1 MRPCIFPVKFGNGGV
16 KTVSQSWWAEGD
28 LFEGCNCNLLCPC
41 HISFRQ
47 PPTNGYC
54 EAIWGVSFDGG
65 RFGDVDLA
73 GLGAVIFVHSP
84 GPTMADG
91 DWTSVLYVDNSATDQ
106 QTAALWAVFSG
117 KSGGPWEILSQFYR
131 DGKLTAVRKVPLDIT
146 IDAAARTL
154 RASDRVLLEVQAIRG
169 ADGEGAATI
178 ANLRNIIHGDVHT
191 LARSNQ
197 SVKDDEISWEQQ
209 GKHGLYSRF
218 RWEG

>member
-1 MRPCIFPVKFGNGGV
+1 MSR
-16 KTVSQSWWAEGD
+16 QWWAEGE

-47 PPTNGYC
+47 RPTNGYC
-54 EAIWGVSFDGG
+54 YAIWGASFDGG

-91 DWTSVLYVDNSATDQ
+91 DWTSVLYIDESATDDQ
-106 QTAALWAVFSG
+106 AEALRAIFSG
-117 KSGGPWEILSQFYR
+117 DAGGPWEILGQFFR
-131 DGKLTAVRKVPLDIT
+131 DGKLATVRRVPLEIT
-146 IDAAARTL
+146 IDARSRTV
-154 RASDRVLLEVQAIRG
+154 RASDRVLLEVKAIRG
-169 ADGEGAATI
+169 ADEEGTATI
-178 ANLRNIIHGDVHT
+178 TNLRNVIHGSVHT

-197 SVKDDEISWEQQ
+197 TIRDEMLSWDEQ

-218 RWEG
+218 RWEGQGQKPSAKGGSTSAP

>member
-1 MRPCIFPVKFGNGGV
+1 MK
-16 KTVSQSWWAEGD
+16 QSWWAEGD

-41 HISFRQ
+41 HITFRQ

-65 RFGDVDLA
+65 RFGEVDLA
-73 GLGAVIFVHSP
+73 GLGAVILVHSP

-91 DWTSVLYVDNSATDQ
+91 DWTSVLYVDDAAGDDQ
-106 QTAALWAVFSG
+106 AETLRAIFSG
-117 KSGGPWEILSQFYR
+117 EAGGPWEILSQFFR
-131 DGKLTAVRKVPLDIT
+131 NGQLTAVRKVPLEIS
-146 IDAAARTL
+146 IDATTRTL

-169 ADGEGAATI
+169 ADRDGLATI
-178 ANLRNIIHGDVHT
+178 TNLRNVIHGPVHT

-197 SVKDDEISWEQQ
+197 RIKDETISWEEQ